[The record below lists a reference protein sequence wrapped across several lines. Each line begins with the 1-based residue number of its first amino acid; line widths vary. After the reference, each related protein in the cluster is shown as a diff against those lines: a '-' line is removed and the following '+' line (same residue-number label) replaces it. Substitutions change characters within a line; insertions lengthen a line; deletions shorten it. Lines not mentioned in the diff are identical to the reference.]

1 MATSGNYTLSLS
13 VNDAAAEAFDI
24 LQIAADGESL
34 DGDMIARFKKS
45 GNLIL
50 KEWQSQGMHLWAET
64 EGTLFLK
71 VGQEKYD
78 IRQSTTRVTNEYF
91 ETTTTADTAAGV
103 YTFSVT
109 SADNIERDDT
119 IGIVQSDNDLFW
131 TTVTFINNKEITVKD
146 PITLTTNNGAFVRNY
161 RDTFIPISRVT
172 DVRRREGEDYEIQIV
187 NASREEYFALPN
199 KEQAGTPIQAY
210 YDRQDLAGEK
220 YGVMYFWNSP
230 ISSVPV
236 INFTYE
242 RKMQIM
248 DQGTETLDL
257 PEYAQEA
264 FIYNVASKLILKYGA
279 SPERTALIMSEAQR
293 LKNNMLSFDTDSY
306 PVKIE
311 MQRYG

>member
-1 MATSGNYTLSLS
+1 MATSGNYTLALS

-34 DGDMIARFKKS
+34 DGDMIARFKRS
-45 GNLIL
+45 GNLLL
-50 KEWQSQGMHLWAET
+50 KEWQSQGMHLWTET
-64 EGTLFLK
+64 EGSLFLK

-78 IRQSTTRVTNEYF
+78 FRQSTTRVTNEYF

-109 SADNIERDDT
+109 SADDIERNDV
-119 IGIVQSDNDLFW
+119 IGIVQNDNDLFW
-131 TTVTFINNKEITVKD
+131 TTVTFINGATVTVKD
-146 PITLTTNNGAFVRNY
+146 AIPLATNSGAFVRNY
-161 RDTFIPISRVT
+161 RDTFIPVSRVT
-172 DVRRREGEDYEIQIV
+172 DIRRKEGEDYEIQIV

-199 KEQAGTPIQAY
+199 KDQTGTPIQAY
-210 YDRQDLAGEK
+210 YDRQDVAGEK

-242 RKMQIM
+242 RKMQVM
-248 DQGTETLDL
+248 TQGEETLDV

-264 FIYNVASKLILKYGA
+264 FIYNVAVKLIPKYGA

-293 LKNNMLSFDTDSY
+293 LKNDMLSFDTDSH
-306 PVKIE
+306 PIKIG
-311 MQRYG
+311 MPRYG